1 MNPWEVLAAS
11 LGVINIVLIVRR
23 SVWNYPF
30 GIAMVSISAW
40 LFVQPEV
47 RLYSDALLQ
56 VFFFVVQLYGWWS
69 WSQAQAAV
77 GEIQV
82 KRLAPASWAACL
94 AAITVATLGWGA
106 LMYRFTDASLPWWD
120 ALIAMAS
127 VAAQLLMAR
136 RYLENWILWIVVDVV
151 AIGVYASKGLMLLA
165 LLYLLF
171 LVLSAVGLVSW
182 RRAAQPK
189 PVPAL

>member
-1 MNPWEVLAAS
+1 MLAAS

-23 SVWNYPF
+23 SIWNYPF

-56 VFFFVVQLYGWWS
+56 LFFVVVQLYGWWN
-69 WSQAQAAV
+69 WSRAQAV
-77 GEIQV
+77 TGEIQV
-82 KRLAPASWAACL
+82 QRLAPQAWAASF
-94 AAITVATLGWGA
+94 AAITVATLVWGA
-106 LMYRFTDASLPWWD
+106 LMDRFTDAALPWWD
-120 ALIAMAS
+120 AFIAMAS

-151 AIGVYASKGLMLLA
+151 AIGVYASKGLMLLS

-171 LVLSAVGLVSW
+171 LILSAVGLVSW
-182 RRAAQPK
+182 GRARFERVAMP
-189 PVPAL
+189 

>member
-30 GIAMVSISAW
+30 GIAMVCISAW
-40 LFVQPEV
+40 LFVQPDV

-56 VFFFVVQLYGWWS
+56 LFFVVVQVYGWWS
-69 WSQAQAAV
+69 WSKAQAAA
-77 GEIQV
+77 GEIAV
-82 KRLAPASWAACL
+82 ERLPRRAWGAGI

-106 LMYRFTDASLPWWD
+106 LMYRFTDAALPWWD
-120 ALIAMAS
+120 AFIAMAS

-151 AIGVYASKGLMLLA
+151 AIGVYAAKGLMLLA
-165 LLYLLF
+165 LLYVLF
-171 LVLSAVGLVSW
+171 LILSAVGLVSW
-182 RRAAQPK
+182 HRAGQKRVA
-189 PVPAL
+189 AL